1 MEAVEYVDDGGRYRD
16 HTPHCGAR
24 SHAGIHNGAGAMGYS
39 TLWRSRYSCGYL
51 GRSLLSLQSEI
62 LNQILGCKGW
72 VGCCGPGLWWG
83 SHLVF
88 TFLISTYKTCSEIFR
103 VCAQVM
109 ELFINRKH
117 THVPHVLHE
126 FSDLAQATDDVNGEP
141 AVPSRLIKGVLQFQD
156 HLQSV
161 EVDCILK
168 PHPLSPGN
176 GRI

>member
-1 MEAVEYVDDGGRYRD
+1 
-16 HTPHCGAR
+16 
-24 SHAGIHNGAGAMGYS
+24 
-39 TLWRSRYSCGYL
+39 
-51 GRSLLSLQSEI
+51 
-62 LNQILGCKGW
+62 
-72 VGCCGPGLWWG
+72 
-83 SHLVF
+83 
-88 TFLISTYKTCSEIFR
+88 
-103 VCAQVM
+103 M
-109 ELFINRKH
+109 ELLINRKY

-126 FSDLAQATDDVNGEP
+126 LSDLAQATDDVNGEP